1 MSLEKL
7 LSDDTLERLVIA
19 PSSKGFTAE
28 AIVQTKSVIP
38 YDPSGR
44 RSKLTSG
51 ATKLEALEKLVKMIY
66 EENKR

>member
-7 LSDDTLERLVIA
+7 LSDDSLERLVIA
-19 PSSKGFTAE
+19 PGPKGFTAE
-28 AIVQTKSVIP
+28 AIVQTKSKIP

-44 RSKLTSG
+44 KNKMTSG
-51 ATKLEALEKLVKMIY
+51 ATKLEALENLVKMIY